1 MDIVGD
7 IFSSFCIDFLMV
19 HLACL
24 FQHFLDLPFL
34 KLVCSF
40 HFEKSDDDD
49 DDDDHLSFSEKLWDR
64 LAAGTVVGDSGQNFW
79 LSLCPFVPPPP
90 TPGGPPSHTLL
101 FKLNCLV
108 LQHASLLTVKKTSWN
123 LLDQCL
129 QRTIDSS
136 LRPLNILRL
145 SSSSQTSHSPTL
157 IRMPLPNTISRYY
170 MFNVHFHLSPTW
182 PMTIIFLF
190 KTNWEICVGLTG
202 GGGDGCCLISNG
214 SPVSS
219 WPLPAHHGGKIKHN
233 LFKTKTQSKRK
244 KWERQKRNCGRA
256 V

>member
-24 FQHFLDLPFL
+24 FQHSLDLPFL

-136 LRPLNILRL
+136 LHLANGASSEHLKIVIKFTDQTFTNLNSDATAQHYIQILYV
-145 SSSSQTSHSPTL
+145 Q
-157 IRMPLPNTISRYY
+157 
-170 MFNVHFHLSPTW
+170 FHLSPTW
-182 PMTIIFLF
+182 PMTILFLR
-190 KTNWEICVGLTG
+190 NLCRV
-202 GGGDGCCLISNG
+202 NG
-214 SPVSS
+214 WWWWRLLS
-219 WPLPAHHGGKIKHN
+219 H
-233 LFKTKTQSKRK
+233 
-244 KWERQKRNCGRA
+244 
-256 V
+256 